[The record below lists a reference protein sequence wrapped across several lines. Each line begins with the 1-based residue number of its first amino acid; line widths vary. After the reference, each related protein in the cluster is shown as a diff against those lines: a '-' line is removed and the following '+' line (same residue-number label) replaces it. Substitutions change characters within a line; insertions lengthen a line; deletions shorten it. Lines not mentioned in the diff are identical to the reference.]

1 MEKVR
6 HLVSLLSSTYL
17 TYLTHDKQS
26 ENQFSSTLNTIT
38 GINLFINFIYKA
50 KWFISSNAF
59 DKFNKQTSIV
69 DPPDT

>member
-38 GINLFINFIYKA
+38 GINIFINFIYKA
-50 KWFISSNAF
+50 K
-59 DKFNKQTSIV
+59 
-69 DPPDT
+69 